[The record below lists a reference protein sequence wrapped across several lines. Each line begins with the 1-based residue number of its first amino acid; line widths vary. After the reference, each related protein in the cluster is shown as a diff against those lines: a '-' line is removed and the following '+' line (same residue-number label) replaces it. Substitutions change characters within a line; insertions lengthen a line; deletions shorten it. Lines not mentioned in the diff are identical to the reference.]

1 VQDNFNKRYHVQ
13 VHIVKLD
20 DTETVTTTFAAV
32 TFPVSFDNV
41 PEVIVIRPLLADG
54 TWSVESTVTTSAC
67 TLTVTGENNMS
78 TGTAYKIQIASFER
92 S

>member
-1 VQDNFNKRYHVQ
+1 MIDAFGKRYHVQ

-20 DTETVTTTFAAV
+20 ATDTVTATFKAV
-32 TFPVSFDNV
+32 TFPVAFDNV
-41 PEVIVIRPLLADG
+41 PEVIVVRPLLADG

-78 TGTAYKIQIASFER
+78 TGTAYKIQVASFER

>member
-1 VQDNFNKRYHVQ
+1 MIDAFGKRYHVQ

-20 DTETVTTTFAAV
+20 ATNVVTSANAAV
-32 TFPVSFDNV
+32 AFPVPFDNV
-41 PEVIVIRPLLADG
+41 PEVKVIRPLLADG

-78 TGTAYKIQIASFER
+78 TATEYKIQVASFER